1 MKKLRFAE
9 PLPRLILIGKKDTTW
24 RINDEKEISCGD
36 ELSLCYGEGP
46 NKESEFA
53 RAKVIWIKETTFG
66 ELTEEDYV
74 GHEKFGSEKEMYET
88 YSRYYNIKVLP
99 QTRLK
104 VIKFKLLNNL

>member
-36 ELSLCYGEGP
+36 ELSLCYGDGP

-53 RAKVIWIKETTFG
+53 RAKVLWIKETTFG
-66 ELTEEDYV
+66 ELTEEDYKW
-74 GHEKFGSEKEMYET
+74 HEKFANEKEMYET
-88 YSRYYNIKVLP
+88 YSRYYNTRVMP
-99 QTRLK
+99 QTRVK
-104 VIKFKLLNNL
+104 VIKFKLLN